1 MIYLRLFPWLLSSTG
16 GFLPVFVLSRRLLL
30 FHASLSF
37 FSSLQLY
44 RKLKW
49 PFFFFPFPGRD
60 LSASRSVH
68 PPPPRPG
75 QSGLSEHGGASPPGA
90 PRLSGVAAAAGRPP
104 LTWTRSWKAV
114 FALSSDGVAS
124 ETKTAEEGQAQPG
137 LGGDR
142 RECLLRS
149 SAAIRIDTHVFLF
162 SLKVATSRASLVPL

>member
-1 MIYLRLFPWLLSSTG
+1 MHPSLFFLLYNYIAN
-16 GFLPVFVLSRRLLL
+16 LSG
-30 FHASLSF
+30 H
-37 FSSLQLY
+37 
-44 RKLKW
+44 
-49 PFFFFPFPGRD
+49 FFFFLFPGRD

-124 ETKTAEEGQAQPG
+124 ETKTAEEGRAQPG

-142 RECLLRS
+142 QECLLRS
-149 SAAIRIDTHVFLF
+149 SAAIRIDTHVFLVF
-162 SLKVATSRASLVPL
+162 FKSGHQQSRFGSPVKTSPVKRFQTVL